1 MSRTYRRKGL
11 NQSVS
16 RYLET
21 QFSLY
26 GVAQTYWEPPSC
38 EEKIKNDRLF
48 HSDKRNSCC
57 GPAAKEFRKFYVRR
71 DRRRQKNSLERA
83 FRKGIE
89 SLDGV
94 IVEHRHRH
102 SATYDYW

>member
-1 MSRTYRRKGL
+1 MSRTYRRKGF
-11 NQSVS
+11 NQGVS
-16 RYLET
+16 RYLKT

-26 GVAQTYWEPPSC
+26 GVAQTYWEPPPH
-38 EEKIKNDRLF
+38 EEMIKKDRLF

-57 GPAAKEFRKFYVRR
+57 GPADKEYRKIYVRR

-83 FRKGIE
+83 FKEGIE
-89 SLDGV
+89 SLDSV